1 MFLKFIKFLI
11 SITIIMYQ
19 SALYSQSISSNK
31 FDSKNF
37 SKYFSGIIAFENQNN
52 SDALKFF
59 DSSKILL
66 NEHNPYLKKYI
77 SSLVLENKISRAI
90 NLIKN
95 NKEKKNINFFD
106 AYFLLFIDSLKRD
119 DFNNADKF
127 LIKAFRYVKKDEL
140 NLAILETLKQYI
152 HVFQEKEF
160 LKDEKN
166 FGNLSLIA
174 KTFQKCF
181 LNDPKTDSHFV
192 NLVEKVDEDFSRYK
206 FFYINYLISE
216 DRIIEA
222 NKIVKNI
229 NSINSTLLLSQAK
242 NWLDEDNSIKFN
254 NVFSCQNPNDIISE
268 FLFLISNLYSSY
280 DNLEKSNFYLN
291 LSNYLNPKF
300 KFNLTLIAEN
310 YYNEDDYI
318 ESKKILLKF
327 NKNDGI
333 YNWYQIKK
341 RAKIIY
347 QSDGEEESISFIIS
361 KFNTIKD
368 PSIRIVYDM
377 ANILKN
383 FKKFETAI
391 GYYNEV
397 ISKTKKFDISYAEL
411 LYRRGGCYERIRE
424 YNKSDQDLLKS
435 LEIKPNDAYVLN
447 YLAYSWL
454 ERNYKI
460 EVAIEMLERAH
471 KEERNDPYILDSIG
485 WAYYLIGD
493 FIKAEKFLTQA
504 IKLMPDDPIVN
515 DHYGDILWMMDRKI
529 QARYYWKSVLAIEDA
544 DEDMKKNINDKL
556 LFREYVLIYKIKQL
570 IILLLIKLRTY

>member
-1 MFLKFIKFLI
+1 MFLKFIKFLVFI
-11 SITIIMYQ
+11 IIIMYQ

-31 FDSKNF
+31 FNSKNF

-66 NEHNPYLKKYI
+66 NEHDPYLKKYI

-90 NLIKN
+90 NLIKS

-106 AYFLLFIDSLKRD
+106 AYFLLFIDSLKRG
-119 DFNNADKF
+119 DFNNADKS
-127 LIKAFRYVKKDEL
+127 LRKAFEYVKKDEI

-291 LSNYLNPKF
+291 LSNFLNPKF
-300 KFNLTLIAEN
+300 IFNLSLVAEN
-310 YYNEDDYI
+310 YYLNNNFEKA
-318 ESKKILLKF
+318 KKILKVF
-327 NKNDGI
+327 KKEDNF
-333 YNWYQIKK
+333 YYWYRVKIE
-341 RAKIIY
+341 AKIIAKKKNLN
-347 QSDGEEESISFIIS
+347 QSLNYVVS
-361 KFNTIKD
+361 KFNEINNPDDKMIFDLANFYKNSKEYELSIKH
-368 PSIRIVYDM
+368 YT
-377 ANILKN
+377 NILKN
-383 FKKFETAI
+383 LEDESILK
-391 GYYNEV
+391 
-397 ISKTKKFDISYAEL
+397 SDL
-411 LYRRGGCYERIRE
+411 LYRRGGSYERMGNYKKADE
-424 YNKSDQDLLKS
+424 DLLKS
-435 LEIKPNDAYVLN
+435 LKINPDEPYVLN

-454 ERNYKI
+454 ERDYKI
-460 EVAIEMLERAH
+460 NEAIKMLENAYS
-471 KEERNDPYILDSIG
+471 EEKNDPYIIDSIG
-485 WAYYLIGD
+485 WGYFLLNDYL
-493 FIKAEKFLTQA
+493 KAEKFLRRA
-504 IKLMPDDPIVN
+504 LELMPEDPIVN
-515 DHYGDILWMMDRKI
+515 DHYGDILWKLDRKI
-529 QARYYWKSVLAIEDA
+529 EARYFWNNVLKMDDA
-544 DEDMKKNINDKL
+544 EKEMIDNIN
-556 LFREYVLIYKIKQL
+556 IKIVDGLK
-570 IILLLIKLRTY
+570 KS